1 MRLLALA
8 LYRLVWFVPT
18 LLGLLV
24 VTFVISR
31 VIPADPVAL
40 VAGETATPAQ
50 VEALRRQLGYDRPL
64 PVQFV
69 DYVARLVRGDMG
81 TSIFTRR
88 PIAEDLAHRLPAT
101 IELTVVAMVVSV
113 LVGIPLGV
121 LSALWRNS
129 LLDHALRVVTVS
141 GLAIASFWLGIML
154 QLLFAMRLGW
164 TPLNG
169 RLQGFPPRTITG
181 FYLLDA
187 SLTGDRPTFGI
198 ALLHLALP
206 APTLA
211 FPALATL
218 VRFTRA
224 GVLDVMQSNF
234 VLYERAMGLP
244 RSVIVWKY
252 MLRSALTSTVTQIG
266 LLFGILLAG
275 AVVTE
280 AVFDWPGIGT
290 YAVNSILRSD
300 YNAVMGFTVSA
311 VLAPV
316 LATHPDDVFELHPA
330 ERLRAPGPAHW
341 LGADRM
347 GADVYSR
354 LLFGARITILIG
366 VIAVGASLLVGVPI
380 GLVAGYYHGWFSD
393 LLMRVSD
400 VFLAVPQV
408 VLAIAIAQTLGP
420 SLPNVILPL
429 SATYWPWFARVVY
442 AETRTLQKEVFV
454 ESTAALGAS
463 PWRLTALRVLPN
475 IASPIIV
482 RASIGMGFTI
492 LTAAA
497 LGFLGLGPPPPT
509 PEWGRTIAE
518 SREFLPDAWWYA
530 TAPGLAIFL
539 TVMGFNLLGDGLRD
553 VLDPRLRRSRT
564 AR

>member
-1 MRLLALA
+1 MRLLALV
-8 LYRLVWFVPT
+8 LHRLVWFAPT
-18 LLGLLV
+18 LLGLLA

-50 VEALRRQLGYDRPL
+50 VEALRRQLGFDRPL
-64 PVQFV
+64 PVQFA
-69 DYVARLVRGDMG
+69 DYVARLARGDMG

-101 IELTVVAMVVSV
+101 IELTLAAMVVSV

-129 LLDHALRVVTVS
+129 LLDHALRVATVS

-169 RLQGFPPRTITG
+169 RLQGFPPRSITG

-187 SLTGDRPTFGI
+187 VLTGDWPTFGG

-206 APTLA
+206 AATLA

-244 RSVIVWKY
+244 RFVIVWKY
-252 MLRSALTSTVTQIG
+252 ILRSALTSTVTQIG

-300 YNAVMGFTVSA
+300 YNAVMGFTVWA
-311 VLAPV
+311 
-316 LATHPDDVFELHPA
+316 
-330 ERLRAPGPAHW
+330 
-341 LGADRM
+341 GAIFI
-347 GADVYSR
+347 V
-354 LLFGARITILIG
+354 
-366 VIAVGASLLVGVPI
+366 VNLLVDVAHT
-380 GLVAGYYHGWFSD
+380 LVD
-393 LLMRVSD
+393 PR
-400 VFLAVPQV
+400 
-408 VLAIAIAQTLGP
+408 
-420 SLPNVILPL
+420 
-429 SATYWPWFARVVY
+429 
-442 AETRTLQKEVFV
+442 E
-454 ESTAALGAS
+454 
-463 PWRLTALRVLPN
+463 
-475 IASPIIV
+475 
-482 RASIGMGFTI
+482 RAS
-492 LTAAA
+492 
-497 LGFLGLGPPPPT
+497 
-509 PEWGRTIAE
+509 
-518 SREFLPDAWWYA
+518 
-530 TAPGLAIFL
+530 
-539 TVMGFNLLGDGLRD
+539 
-553 VLDPRLRRSRT
+553 
-564 AR
+564 

>member
-1 MRLLALA
+1 MRLLAL
-8 LYRLVWFVPT
+8 LLHRLVWFVPT

-50 VEALRRQLGYDRPL
+50 VEALRKQLGYDRPL

-69 DYVARLVRGDMG
+69 DYITKLVQGDMG

-88 PIAEDLAHRLPAT
+88 PIVEDLALRLPAT
-101 IELTVVAMVVSV
+101 IELTLAAMIVSI

-121 LSALWRNS
+121 VSAVWRNS
-129 LLDHALRVVTVS
+129 FLDHALRVITVS

-154 QLLFAMRLGW
+154 QLLVAMRLGW

-181 FYLLDA
+181 FYLVDA
-187 SLTGDRPTFGI
+187 VLTWDWTTF
-198 ALLHLALP
+198 ATAAQHMVLP
-206 APTLA
+206 AATLA

-244 RSVIVWKY
+244 RPLIVWKY
-252 MLRSALTSTVTQIG
+252 ILRSALTSTVTQIG

-300 YNAVMGFTVSA
+300 YNAVMGFTVWA
-311 VLAPV
+311 
-316 LATHPDDVFELHPA
+316 
-330 ERLRAPGPAHW
+330 
-341 LGADRM
+341 GAIFI
-347 GADVYSR
+347 V
-354 LLFGARITILIG
+354 
-366 VIAVGASLLVGVPI
+366 VNLLVD
-380 GLVAGYYHGWFSD
+380 VAHT
-393 LLMRVSD
+393 
-400 VFLAVPQV
+400 V
-408 VLAIAIAQTLGP
+408 V
-420 SLPNVILPL
+420 
-429 SATYWPWFARVVY
+429 
-442 AETRTLQKEVFV
+442 
-454 ESTAALGAS
+454 
-463 PWRLTALRVLPN
+463 
-475 IASPIIV
+475 
-482 RASIGMGFTI
+482 
-492 LTAAA
+492 
-497 LGFLGLGPPPPT
+497 
-509 PEWGRTIAE
+509 
-518 SREFLPDAWWYA
+518 
-530 TAPGLAIFL
+530 
-539 TVMGFNLLGDGLRD
+539 
-553 VLDPRLRRSRT
+553 DPRERT
-564 AR
+564 T